1 MPIKTAL
8 LCNGHKVNCIKENA
22 QKGRGVMYM
31 DIAGRI
37 KEFRREEKLTQ
48 ARLAELLNVSRQTVG
63 AWEQGRALPDVEM
76 LRGISEALH
85 RDMLCF
91 FGTPQG
97 EDEQRCS
104 CIRMIEDL
112 CGKKDTAHFAWQED
126 VPSGAD
132 YQGGIY
138 VSGDAL

>member
-22 QKGRGVMYM
+22 QKRRWVMYM

-63 AWEQGRALPDVEM
+63 AWEQGVS
-76 LRGISEALH
+76 LR
-85 RDMLCF
+85 
-91 FGTPQG
+91 
-97 EDEQRCS
+97 
-104 CIRMIEDL
+104 
-112 CGKKDTAHFAWQED
+112 
-126 VPSGAD
+126 
-132 YQGGIY
+132 
-138 VSGDAL
+138 